1 MVKRQS
7 QTPQR
12 LESLFE
18 ALANALA
25 SESSSA
31 QQSTDLAVQQRT
43 WEKSK
48 CRKLLDDLSD
58 LLLQAEAQASD
69 SRGLS
74 QCLEHALEIG
84 VFDIIAGFGQMD
96 RPAGLLA
103 SVLSFYSRILAG
115 INKELLIPNVAFHR
129 SVKSLLLTISENLK
143 KGHAFYRVE
152 DETLD
157 FLYRIC
163 ERVHRLPLLLE
174 ILLVKD
180 PCHPDEYL
188 PIPILLYYFKQ
199 AKYDSEPKMREL
211 MHLCVQV
218 DKREVLERLICHTDF
233 VSALVFKLVAL
244 FKQLPEGV
252 KLRGKVAQ
260 GEVPES
266 FLQYCEFLDQL
277 CEKCLWQDLLS
288 PLSHMFHFH
297 FCEKVVFP
305 RLSTQPATT
314 LYVSPTI
321 VPLTP
326 RTDCQLACSPTSCG

>member
-1 MVKRQS
+1 MVKRNK
-7 QTPQR
+7 QTPQHM
-12 LESLFE
+12 EDLFKALSS
-18 ALANALA
+18 ALAL
-25 SESSSA
+25 ESSSV
-31 QQSTDLAVQQRT
+31 QQSADLAVQQRT
-43 WEKSK
+43 WERSK
-48 CRKLLDDLSD
+48 CRKLMQDLLD

-69 SRGLS
+69 CRGLS

-103 SVLSFYSRILAG
+103 SVLSFYSCILAG
-115 INKELLIPNVAFHR
+115 VSKELLIPNVAFHR
-129 SVKSLLLTISENLK
+129 SVKSLLLIISENLK

-152 DETLD
+152 DEALD
-157 FLYRIC
+157 FLHRIC

-180 PCHPDEYL
+180 PCHADEYL

-199 AKYDSEPKMREL
+199 AKYDTEPKMREL

-233 VSALVFKLVAL
+233 ASALVFKLVAL

-252 KLRGKVAQ
+252 KLRGREAVG
-260 GEVPES
+260 GEPEV

-288 PLSHMFHFH
+288 SLSLIFHFH

-314 LYVSPTI
+314 LYVSPTL
-321 VPLTP
+321 VPVTP
-326 RTDCQLACSPTSCG
+326 RADCQLTRPPTSRG

>member
-1 MVKRQS
+1 ME
-7 QTPQR
+7 T
-12 LESLFE
+12 LFE
-18 ALANALA
+18 LLVNALT

-31 QQSTDLAVQQRT
+31 QQGADLAAQQRV
-43 WEKSK
+43 WERSRCK
-48 CRKLLDDLSD
+48 RLLEDLLD

-69 SRGLS
+69 TRGLS

-84 VFDIIAGFGQMD
+84 VFDVIAGFGQMD
-96 RPAGLLA
+96 RPAGLLS
-103 SVLSFYSRILAG
+103 SVLSFYSRILAEV
-115 INKELLIPNVAFHR
+115 NKELLIPNVAFHR
-129 SVKSLLLTISENLK
+129 SVKALLLTISENLK
-143 KGHAFYRVE
+143 KGHVFYRVE

-180 PCHPDEYL
+180 PAHADEYL

-199 AKYDSEPKMREL
+199 PKYDTEPRMREL

-233 VSALVFKLVAL
+233 ASALVFKLVAL
-244 FKQLPEGV
+244 FKQLPEGA
-252 KLRGKVAQ
+252 KLRGREVQ
-260 GEVPES
+260 GGEPQQ

-277 CEKCLWQDLLS
+277 CEKCLWQDLLTS
-288 PLSHMFHFH
+288 LSLMLHYH

-305 RLSTQPATT
+305 RLSTHTPTT
-314 LYVSPTI
+314 LYVSSI
-321 VPLTP
+321 LVPLPP
-326 RTDCQLACSPTSCG
+326 RAHREFPYPPSRCGKFPCREQVPA